1 MDVLISHAWW
11 RHLSLFLMGVLL
23 VGLFQTHAIGVQAQ
37 TVSDCRIVQHELGE
51 SCIPHHPKRVIVMDQ
66 ESLEILV
73 ALGIQPIAS
82 TIPNRVASKISL
94 VQNQVGAIADLGKE
108 GQPNLEKIVQLHPDL
123 ILGVFITPHI
133 YSLLS
138 QIAPTVS
145 IKYSQ
150 TGWKQTLR
158 KAADAVDRRFE
169 AEKRLRD
176 YQQRIEM
183 MKSKFAL
190 KAGDLKIC
198 IMRFYTDLQL
208 TQFLNQNSF
217 AVSVLDDTKVFTIPA
232 IQRQIQQIPNSEYGY
247 VNVSLEK
254 IDLLEADAIFVALD
268 PGAEKNFQIYQNSSL
283 WQTLNAVKARR
294 VYTVDSGYWIF
305 GSVLSANEILNDLV
319 KHLADRKA

>member
-1 MDVLISHAWW
+1 M
-11 RHLSLFLMGVLL
+11 
-23 VGLFQTHAIGVQAQ
+23 GLFQTHAIDVQAR

-51 SCIPHHPKRVIVMDQ
+51 SCIPRHPKRVIVMDQ
-66 ESLEILV
+66 EGLEILV

-82 TIPNRVASKISL
+82 TIPNRVASKFSL
-94 VQNQVGAIADLGKE
+94 LQDQVGAIADLGKD

-123 ILGVFITPHI
+123 ILGTFITPQS

-145 IKYSQ
+145 IEYSQ
-150 TGWKQTLR
+150 TGWKQTLLEV
-158 KAADAVDRRFE
+158 ADVVDRRFE

-183 MKSKFAL
+183 MKAKVGS
-190 KAGDLKIC
+190 LKIC
-198 IMRFYTDLQL
+198 IMRFYTDLQF

-217 AVSVLDDTKVFTIPA
+217 AVSVLDDTKVLTIPA

-247 VNVSLEK
+247 VNVSLER

-283 WQTLNAVKARR
+283 WQTLDVAKARR

-305 GSVLSANEILNDLV
+305 GNVLSANEILKDLV
-319 KHLADRKA
+319 KHLADREVS